1 MSEYSE
7 SFELWAQKNGYAM
20 QRAGAISSYVAPLTQ
35 CAWLAW
41 KAGAATPLTDV
52 LTKKQEQRITELEA
66 IIEVAPHSVNCE
78 YHRLPLGICDCFK
91 SKVGEK

>member
-41 KAGAATPLTDV
+41 KAGSAAA
-52 LTKKQEQRITELEA
+52 QARISELEA
-66 IIEVAPHSVNCE
+66 QVSAWQRWYDHWEFSND
-78 YHRLPLGICDCFK
+78 YNLPDSPETEDQMK
-91 SKVGEK
+91 

>member
-41 KAGAATPLTDV
+41 KAGSAAA
-52 LTKKQEQRITELEA
+52 QARISELEA

-91 SKVGEK
+91 SKIGSK

>member
-41 KAGAATPLTDV
+41 KAGSAAA
-52 LTKKQEQRITELEA
+52 QARISELEA
-66 IIEVAPHSVNCE
+66 TMDAILKLIDDAPHDGGCDVYVNGLAQMCT
-78 YHRLPLGICDCFK
+78 CWK
-91 SKVGEK
+91 SKIGSK

>member
-41 KAGAATPLTDV
+41 KAGSAAA
-52 LTKKQEQRITELEA
+52 QARISELEA
-66 IIEVAPHSVNCE
+66 QVLAWQRWYDHWEFSND
-78 YHRLPLGICDCFK
+78 YNLPDSPETEDQMK
-91 SKVGEK
+91 

>member
-1 MSEYSE
+1 MSDLRERMMKDFRSSGKYPNGSRGWE
-7 SFELWAQKNGYAM
+7 SCLLD
-20 QRAGAISSYVAPLTQ
+20 RIS
-35 CAWLAW
+35 
-41 KAGAATPLTDV
+41 
-52 LTKKQEQRITELEA
+52 ELEA

>member
-1 MSEYSE
+1 MGEQYCLKCGPVKSTHAANMRDNACDECSRIVIG
-7 SFELWAQKNGYAM
+7 SVPTHVRDLQA
-20 QRAGAISSYVAPLTQ
+20 RIS
-35 CAWLAW
+35 
-41 KAGAATPLTDV
+41 
-52 LTKKQEQRITELEA
+52 ELEA